1 MEDGGDLLRLID
13 EPSDV
18 DAIPRGRKPWVVVV
32 VDDDPLVH
40 EVTRVVLADFHFEGR
55 ALEFLSASS
64 AREAREFFLRRTDI
78 AVALVDVVMESE
90 TAGLDLVRFVREEA
104 GRHLTRLVL
113 RTGQPG
119 LAPEDQIIH
128 RYDLHDYWEKTELS
142 ARKLVTVVHSAL
154 RAYRDLLALETS
166 RQGVQKLLEMSPSLQ
181 SCQTLDAFAKRSLDH
196 FLDLLGMSDA
206 SGKALVGHESGDEIV
221 VIAAKGGWEKGQRFG
236 GLDLLLPLM
245 TPVRRSQEWT
255 WENGIF
261 EARLTRRDN
270 EPLFFHIEGVPELS
284 DEDAR
289 LLGLLH
295 HQIKV
300 LLDNLQLWLDAL
312 NTQFETVHLL
322 ADAVES
328 RSKETGA
335 HTRRVGEVAWIL
347 AKALGMDSARAEIL
361 RRAAPLHDL
370 GKVAIPDS
378 VLNKPAK
385 LDPEEWC
392 VMKTHAQV
400 GYEILSKS
408 QRGPMQMAAL
418 VAHEHHEKWDGT
430 GYPRGIRG
438 TAISLEGRIVA
449 LVDVVDA
456 LLSRRCYKTPWPL
469 EDVLDLVR
477 DQSGKHFDPEVV
489 DAFFRNLQEILAIRR
504 ALPDLDLPH
513 G

>member
-64 AREAREFFLRRTDI
+64 AREARDFFLRRTDI

-477 DQSGKHFDPEVV
+477 DQSGKHFDPDVV